1 MKFVNNDTKRIL
13 GYAGGF
19 ILFFGP
25 FALFQR
31 AILFLLG
38 RQAIATIHTLCL
50 RIPIEKI
57 ISGDFFHMGTVS
69 VISTIILIIVA
80 FFFGP
85 LFCGKLCPVGAL
97 PEYLSKLVPNS
108 LKIEWAKYLPM
119 TSLRAG
125 FLLGF
130 LIAPI
135 FGGYLAC
142 SYCNYYVFDL
152 FVNYIFW
159 GYTVAFS
166 GSLILTGIL
175 WFFIF
180 GIFTKGGRGF
190 CNLFCPVGAL
200 QALLYVIA
208 AKLGLNREL
217 QINYK
222 KCIGCGSCAKVCP
235 MNAVQLIGKA
245 ARISIYRCILCS
257 ECFNKCPTGAIFY
270 ARKARN
276 IDEQ

>member
-1 MKFVNNDTKRIL
+1 MTVMTHNLKRIL
-13 GYAGGF
+13 GYLGGF
-19 ILFFGP
+19 VLFFAP

-31 AILFLLG
+31 AILFFLG
-38 RQAIATIHTLCL
+38 RQDIANIHTLCL
-50 RIPIEKI
+50 RIPIEHI
-57 ISGDFFHMGTVS
+57 TSGKFLHMGIVS
-69 VISTIILIIVA
+69 VISTIILLTVA

-130 LIAPI
+130 LIAPV

-200 QALLYVIA
+200 QSLLYVIA

-217 QINYK
+217 QINCK
-222 KCIGCGSCAKVCP
+222 KCIGCGSCVKVCP
-235 MNAVQLIGKA
+235 MDAVQLMGKA
-245 ARISIYRCILCS
+245 AHISIYRCILCR
-257 ECFNKCPTGAIFY
+257 ECVNKCPAGAIFY
-270 ARKARN
+270 ARKARKT
-276 IDEQ
+276 DEK

>member
-1 MKFVNNDTKRIL
+1 MTVMTHNLKRIL
-13 GYAGGF
+13 GYLGGF
-19 ILFFGP
+19 VLFFAP

-31 AILFLLG
+31 AILFFLG
-38 RQAIATIHTLCL
+38 RQDMANIHTLCL
-50 RIPIEKI
+50 RIPIEHI
-57 ISGDFFHMGTVS
+57 ISENFFHMGIVP
-69 VISTIILIIVA
+69 VISTIILLITA

-108 LKIEWAKYLPM
+108 FKIEWAKYLPM
-119 TSLRAG
+119 TALRAG

-130 LIAPI
+130 LVAPV

-175 WFFIF
+175 WFLVF

-200 QALLYVIA
+200 QSSLYVLA
-208 AKLGLNREL
+208 AKLGLSRKL
-217 QINYK
+217 QINSN
-222 KCIGCGSCAKVCP
+222 KCIGCGGCAKACP
-235 MNAVQLIGKA
+235 MAAAQLKERVA
-245 ARISIYRCILCS
+245 YISIYRCILCM
-257 ECFNKCPTGAIFY
+257 ECVRKCPTRAICY
-270 ARKARN
+270 VRKARN
-276 IDEQ
+276 SDEK